1 MRRGSQIQ
9 SGKMMFYGDSQYQG
23 NYLCVVLKEPVQPDV
38 LQRAVDKAVESQ
50 PWVCYGAQ
58 EESGAFFYH
67 DELTRGLQVSELKGD
82 TLPELGGEAAQGH
95 LMGVC
100 YRGNAIYFSA
110 FHGLTDG
117 RGEVMFSHE
126 VLCWYAHEVLEV
138 PHEGASPA
146 ADMDV
151 DPFEVLGD
159 ALARAG
165 LAEVQ
170 MDGMGGLSDDFLI
183 EEELSPSG
191 PDDQKHFLVHVDA
204 ADLMAFAKREQIKAS
219 AALCTLYAAAVLA
232 VHPDNTQLMRIAVP
246 ADMRGVLGIPGTHRN
261 AAMPPLMLE
270 IDDCAGMDIHEL
282 AQRINQLILERSS
295 EPAKLLAMKAMLG
308 YQAMMPQMPFAQM
321 EQVMAASTGDKP
333 QFTFNCSYAQRYT
346 SEPFLPLVEDV
357 TFLAPSYGRG
367 TVLEIVALPDH
378 FTVSLNQGG
387 STQVY
392 VNAYLD
398 QLRAQGIEASLVGE
412 APVQAAY
419 VALRETLGIKS

>member
-23 NYLCVVLKEPVQPDV
+23 NYFCIVLKEPVRPDA
-38 LQRAVDKAVESQ
+38 LQRAVDRAMESQ

-58 EESGAFFYH
+58 EDAGAFYYH
-67 DELTRGLQVSELKGD
+67 DELVRSLQVSELKGD
-82 TLPELGGEAAQGH
+82 TLPELGGKAAQGH
-95 LMGVC
+95 LIGVY
-100 YRGNAIYFSA
+100 YRGNAIYFST

-126 VLCWYAHEVLEV
+126 VLCWYAHEVLGV
-138 PHEGASPA
+138 PYEGPQPA
-146 ADMDV
+146 ADMDA

-170 MDGMGGLSDDFLI
+170 IDGMGGLSGDFLI
-183 EEELSPSG
+183 EEELAPSG
-191 PDDQKHFLVHVDA
+191 PDDQRHFLVHMDA
-204 ADLMAFAKREQIKAS
+204 ADFMAFAKREQIKAS
-219 AALCTLYAAAVLA
+219 AALCTLYAAAILA
-232 VHPDNTQLMRIAVP
+232 VHPDNTKLMRIAVP

-270 IDDCAGMDIHEL
+270 IADCAGMDIHQL
-282 AQRINQLILERSS
+282 AQHFNQFILERSS
-295 EPAKLLAMKAMLG
+295 EPAKLLAMKALVG
-308 YQAMMPQMPFAQM
+308 YQSMMPQMPFAQM
-321 EQVMAASTGDKP
+321 EQAMAANAGDKP
-333 QFTFNCSYAQRYT
+333 LFTFNCSYAQRYT

-357 TFLAPSYGRG
+357 YCVAPSYGRG
-367 TVLEIVALPDH
+367 TVLAIVALPDH
-378 FTVSLNQGG
+378 FAITLNQGG

-392 VNAYLD
+392 VDAYLA
-398 QLRAQGIEASLVGE
+398 QLQAQGIKASLVGE

-419 VALRETLGIKS
+419 VALRETLGLKS